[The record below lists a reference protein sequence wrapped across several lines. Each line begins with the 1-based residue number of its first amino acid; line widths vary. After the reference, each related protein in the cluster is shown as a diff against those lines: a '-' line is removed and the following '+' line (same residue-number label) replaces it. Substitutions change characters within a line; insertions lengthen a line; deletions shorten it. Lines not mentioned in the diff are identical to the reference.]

1 MATITG
7 MQPQNFSP
15 HNGFAAAVRP
25 VAAST
30 ITTDTNG
37 LEAGDV
43 QIPTEDG
50 VIPGYRAMPAGGKS
64 LPAVLV
70 IHEIF
75 GVHEHIRDVCRRFAK
90 LGYMAIAPD
99 LFARHG
105 DVSKIEDIQEIISKV
120 VSKVPDEQV
129 MSDLDAAVAWAES
142 TGKADVSRLGVT
154 GFCWGGRIVWLYA
167 AHSGKI
173 KAGGAWYGQLVGQRA
188 LKALDLAAQLKAP
201 VLGLYGGKDHGIPME
216 HVHKMQEA
224 LVEEGQDSAG
234 KDSSIMV
241 FPEAGHAFFADY
253 RPSYREADA
262 QDAWGHLLGWFR
274 KHGVA

>member
-1 MATITG
+1 
-7 MQPQNFSP
+7 MQLQKFSP
-15 HNGFAAAVRP
+15 HNGFASAVLP
-25 VAAST
+25 VSAST

-37 LEAGDV
+37 LEAGDI
-43 QIPTEDG
+43 QIPTNDG

-64 LPAVLV
+64 LPVVLV

-99 LFARHG
+99 LFAHQG
-105 DVSKIEDIQEIISKV
+105 DVSKIADIQEIISKI
-120 VSKVPDEQV
+120 VSKVPSEQV
-129 MSDLDAAVAWAES
+129 MSDLDATVVWAES
-142 TGKADVSRLGVT
+142 TGKADISRLGMT

-167 AHSGKI
+167 AHSDKL
-173 KAGGAWYGQLVGQRA
+173 KAGGAWYGQLVGQWR
-188 LKALDLAAQLKAP
+188 LKALDVAAKLKAP
-201 VLGLYGGKDHGIPME
+201 VLGLYGGRDHGIPME
-216 HVHKMQEA
+216 DVHKMQEA
-224 LVEEGQDSAG
+224 LVEAG

-262 QDAWGHLLGWFR
+262 RDAWDHLLAWFR